1 MVAPSISFENVDLDK
16 EAVDGPISVRS
27 TTDLG
32 AGYDRSRCGVRPI
45 SATLEADVGSRRT
58 KDEGHGEP
66 GTGHNEPVDSS
77 APDPLARLLAAPPRL
92 PAREALPRLRELLA
106 DDPGHGIVVTAP
118 PGTGKTTLV
127 PPLVAHALTTP
138 EDGGR
143 VIVTQPRRIAA
154 RAAARRLADLL
165 DEPLG
170 NTVGYAVRGEREA
183 GPHTRIEVVTAGLL
197 LRRLQADP
205 DLPGVAAVVLDEV
218 HERSLESDLLLT
230 LLLDARALRED
241 LVIIAM
247 SATADLDRLPT
258 MLGAGSPDAAAADSA
273 ADGGNSTDGPGL
285 APEAPIVSVTGSL
298 HPLQEVWA
306 PPPSRTPRLGPH
318 GVPREFLAHVA
329 ATAQR
334 ALTERTGDA
343 LVFLPGA
350 REVEDVVSRL
360 HGSVPESVDVLPLHG
375 RLSARAQDAALAP
388 SPPGHRRVVVATN
401 VAESSLTVPGVR
413 VVVDAMLT
421 RQPRLDVARGMSG
434 LVTVGASRAEGVQR
448 AGRAGREG
456 PGVVYRCCTPTDWAR
471 APQAPVPEIL
481 SADLTRL
488 VLELAVWGAPDG
500 AGLTWLDPPPAP
512 AMEAARGALQR
523 LGLLEGDAGA
533 DGTAPAV
540 TPLGRAVA
548 RIPADARLARA
559 LLTARGTVG
568 ARRAAEGTALL
579 SAELR
584 APGGDLTALARS
596 VHDDGASAS
605 AWRAEARRLE
615 RAAESAGRIL
625 DQARR
630 AAGSVPSAG
639 AAPTDGPQTPA
650 GSAPAAA
657 TPTTPL
663 SEAVALV
670 AALARPE
677 WIARRRGPTPSAG
690 EPAFYTSVGGAGMRT
705 ARESALSSSPWL
717 AVADVDAALGRG
729 DASVRAAAPIDD
741 ELALSVGAP
750 WLIEEERVVWAQGRL
765 RSERLRRLGAI
776 TLTAT
781 PGGTPPPSAVAGAVV
796 EACRAEGLDVLPWNE
811 AGELRARLALLHREL
826 DEPWPAMDD
835 DALLARAGLWLVPAV
850 EALAARGRRFD
861 LGRLDV
867 GAALRAL
874 LPWPEAAGLDD
885 LAPERIEV
893 PSGSRVRASYVGEQG
908 EMLQRPILAVR
919 LQECFGWAD
928 TPRVVDG
935 RVPVLIHLLSPA
947 RRPVAVT
954 DDLRSFWAGPY
965 RQVRAE
971 LRGRYP
977 KHPWP
982 EDPWTAPATR
992 GTRRRG

>member
-1 MVAPSISFENVDLDK
+1 M
-16 EAVDGPISVRS
+16 
-27 TTDLG
+27 
-32 AGYDRSRCGVRPI
+32 
-45 SATLEADVGSRRT
+45 
-58 KDEGHGEP
+58 
-66 GTGHNEPVDSS
+66 DSS
-77 APDPLARLLAAPPRL
+77 APDPLARLLAAPPHL
-92 PAREALPRLRELLA
+92 PASETLPRLRELLA
-106 DDPGHGIVVTAP
+106 DEPERGIVITAP

-154 RAAARRLADLL
+154 RAAARRLANLI

-247 SATADLDRLPT
+247 SATADLDRLPAL
-258 MLGAGSPDAAAADSA
+258 LGAGSPDAAAADSA

-285 APEAPIVSVTGSL
+285 APEAPIVSVAGSL

-375 RLSARAQDAALAP
+375 RLSNRAQDAALTS
-388 SPPGHRRVVVATN
+388 SPPDRRRVVVATN

-500 AGLTWLDPPPAP
+500 AGLSWIDPPPAP
-512 AMEAARGALQR
+512 AMEAARTALQR
-523 LGLLEGDAGA
+523 LGLLEDDAEA
-533 DGTAPAV
+533 DGAAAAV
-540 TPLGRAVA
+540 TVLGRAVA

-615 RAAESAGRIL
+615 RAAESAGRTL
-625 DQARR
+625 DRARR
-630 AAGSVPSAG
+630 AAGSAPLAG
-639 AAPTDGPQTPA
+639 AASIDGPQAPA
-650 GSAPAAA
+650 GAMPSAAIPA
-657 TPTTPL
+657 TTL

-705 ARESALSSSPWL
+705 ARGSALSSSPWL
-717 AVADVDAALGRG
+717 AVADVGAALGRG

-811 AGELRARLALLHREL
+811 AGELRARLALLNRAL
-826 DEPWPAMDD
+826 GEPWPAMDD
-835 DALLARAGLWLVPAV
+835 GALLDRAEQWLLPAV
-850 EALAARGRRFD
+850 EALAASGRRFD

-867 GAALRAL
+867 GTALRAL